1 MLRLHMT
8 LNMLDCLDDIL
19 DLIQELP
26 RSQLRGI
33 DQQQII
39 MLMEIVYDKKMDV
52 EKRMITNKRRE
63 NEEE

>member
-26 RSQLRGI
+26 RRQLRGI